1 MTQLLHT
8 LQSLPTP
15 RPSRPIRLAT
25 LALSLTIGTAS
36 FLQAASHSDGYLPL
50 HIAFF
55 ALITLWAALYY
66 TAYRYSVY
74 ALCALM
80 LLSAAYYDQ
89 ESALLAFFILACT
102 FLFVLTGPL
111 PGILLLAISHIAGE
125 IITAYTLLRPF
136 NLLTLSI
143 SLFLFIGIPLALRIS
158 WEQRRTL
165 AQEYADYKE
174 QVAESNR
181 ALARELHDTVA
192 RHISVIGLTTGQ
204 GLDATDPSGKD
215 AALHT
220 IEEHT
225 HKALTDMR
233 LLIRTTRGDTD
244 PTALPQTSA
253 PTINLTQ
260 TLTQTL
266 AQARK
271 DLTDHGFTLQ
281 ENITITAADLPDGV
295 RPTFHKLIQEICH
308 NAKKYAQP
316 ECTITVTAK
325 PNLTGVTVITSNPAA
340 PSNPKKRTRGTGYGL
355 VGLGERFRALGGTMH
370 YGVTDNTWNLTI
382 HLPLATA

>member
-8 LQSLPTP
+8 LRSLPTA
-15 RPSRPIRLAT
+15 RPSRAVRLTT
-25 LALSLTIGTAS
+25 LILSLAIGATG
-36 FLQAASHSDGYLPL
+36 FFQAVSHPDSYLSL
-50 HIAFF
+50 HIVFF

-80 LLSAAYYDQ
+80 LLSSAYYDQ

-111 PGILLLAISHIAGE
+111 PGIFLLAISHIAGE

-143 SLFLFIGIPLALRIS
+143 SLFLFIGTPLALRIS

-204 GLDATDPSGKD
+204 GLNAPNPSGKD
-215 AALHT
+215 TALHT

-253 PTINLTQ
+253 PTINLS
-260 TLTQTL
+260 QTL
-266 AQARK
+266 AQARQ
-271 DLTDHGFTLQ
+271 DLTAHGFTLH
-281 ENITITAADLPDGV
+281 ENITITEADLPDGV

-308 NAKKYAQP
+308 NAKNYAQP
-316 ECTITVTAK
+316 GCTITVTAK
-325 PNLTGVTVITSNPAA
+325 PNLTGVTVTTSNPAA
-340 PSNPKKRTRGTGYGL
+340 PSNPKKHTRGTGYGL
-355 VGLGERFRALGGTMH
+355 VGIGERIRALGGTMH
-370 YGVTDNTWNLTI
+370 YGKTDTTWNLTI

>member
-8 LQSLPTP
+8 LRSLPTA
-15 RPSRPIRLAT
+15 RPSRAVRLTT
-25 LALSLTIGTAS
+25 LILSLAIGATG
-36 FLQAASHSDGYLPL
+36 FFQAVSHPDSYLSL
-50 HIAFF
+50 HIVFF

-80 LLSAAYYDQ
+80 LLSSAYYDQ

-111 PGILLLAISHIAGE
+111 PGIFLLAISHIAGE

-143 SLFLFIGIPLALRIS
+143 SLFLFIGTPLALRIS
-158 WEQRRTL
+158 WEQKKTL

-204 GLDATDPSGKD
+204 GLDAITPSGKD

-253 PTINLTQ
+253 PIIDLS
-260 TLTQTL
+260 QTL
-266 AQARK
+266 AQARQ
-271 DLTDHGFTLQ
+271 DLTAHGFTLH
-281 ENITITAADLPDGV
+281 ENITITEADLPDGV

-308 NAKKYAQP
+308 NAKNYAQP
-316 ECTITVTAK
+316 GCTITVTAK
-325 PNLTGVTVITSNPAA
+325 PNLTGVTVTTSNPAT
-340 PSNPKKRTRGTGYGL
+340 PKKHTRGTGYGL
-355 VGLGERFRALGGTMH
+355 VGIGERIRALGGTMH
-370 YGVTDNTWNLTI
+370 YGVTDTTWNLTI

>member
-1 MTQLLHT
+1 MNHLEIARSFPAIKPTGKLRLTLLFVTVLVT
-8 LQSLPTP
+8 L
-15 RPSRPIRLAT
+15 
-25 LALSLTIGTAS
+25 GD
-36 FLQAASHSDGYLPL
+36 FLQVPHLSGADRP
-50 HIAFF
+50 
-55 ALITLWAALYY
+55 
-66 TAYRYSVY
+66 YS
-74 ALCALM
+74 LGS
-80 LLSAAYYDQ
+80 LL
-89 ESALLAFFILACT
+89 
-102 FLFVLTGPL
+102 
-111 PGILLLAISHIAGE
+111 
-125 IITAYTLLRPF
+125 
-136 NLLTLSI
+136 LLTLLLYTLYAKRTLTPYIFCAGLLVSTIHIPDDSFFYLGIFFGVPLTVFLASSRQLILLGI
-143 SLFLFIGIPLALRIS
+143 SVLLFFFSGFVNQDFLSWLIVSLAFCVLLFFVPLALRIS
-158 WEQRRTL
+158 WEQKKIL

-220 IEEHT
+220 IEEHS

-260 TLTQTL
+260 TLTQ
-266 AQARK
+266 ARK
-271 DLTDHGFTLQ
+271 DLTDHGFTLN
-281 ENITITAADLPDGV
+281 ENITITEADLPDGV

-316 ECTITVTAK
+316 GCTITVTAK
-325 PNLTGVTVITSNPAA
+325 PNLTGVTVTTSNPAA

-355 VGLGERFRALGGTMH
+355 VGIGERIRALGGTMH
-370 YGVTDNTWNLTI
+370 YGVTDTTWNLTV

>member
-1 MTQLLHT
+1 MIQLLHT

-15 RPSRPIRLAT
+15 RPSRAVRLTT
-25 LALSLTIGTAS
+25 LILSLAIGAIG
-36 FLQAASHSDGYLPL
+36 FFQAVGHPDGYLPL

-55 ALITLWAALYY
+55 ALITLCATLYY
-66 TAYRYSVY
+66 TAYRHSVY
-74 ALCALM
+74 ALCAPI
-80 LLSAAYYDQ
+80 LLSSAYYNQ
-89 ESALLAFFILACT
+89 VSALLAFYILAST

-111 PGILLLAISHIAGE
+111 PGIFLLAISHTAGE
-125 IITAYTLLRPF
+125 AITAYALHQPF
-136 NLLTLSI
+136 NSASLI
-143 SLFLFIGIPLALRIS
+143 FSLFLFIALPLALRIS

-204 GLDATDPSGKD
+204 GLDAPDPSGKD

-253 PTINLTQ
+253 PTIDLS
-260 TLTQTL
+260 QTL
-266 AQARK
+266 AQARQ
-271 DLTDHGFTLQ
+271 DLTDHGFTLH
-281 ENITITAADLPDGV
+281 ENITITEADLPDGV

-316 ECTITVTAK
+316 GCTITVTAK
-325 PNLTGVTVITSNPAA
+325 PNLTGVTVITSNPTT
-340 PSNPKKRTRGTGYGL
+340 PSNPKKHTRGTGYGL
-355 VGLGERFRALGGTMH
+355 VGIGERIRALGGTMR
-370 YGVTDNTWNLTI
+370 YGVTDTTWNLTI

>member
-8 LQSLPTP
+8 LRSLPTA
-15 RPSRPIRLAT
+15 RPSRAVRLTT
-25 LALSLTIGTAS
+25 LILSLAIGATG
-36 FLQAASHSDGYLPL
+36 FFQAVSHPDSYLSL
-50 HIAFF
+50 HIVFF

-80 LLSAAYYDQ
+80 LLSSAYYDQ

-111 PGILLLAISHIAGE
+111 PGIFLLAISHIAGE

-143 SLFLFIGIPLALRIS
+143 SLFLFIGTPLALRIS
-158 WEQRRTL
+158 WEQKKTL

-253 PTINLTQ
+253 PTIDLS
-260 TLTQTL
+260 QTL

-271 DLTDHGFTLQ
+271 DLTAHGFTLH
-281 ENITITAADLPDGV
+281 ENITITEADLPDGV

-316 ECTITVTAK
+316 GCTITVTAK
-325 PNLTGVTVITSNPAA
+325 PNLTGVTVTTSNPAA
-340 PSNPKKRTRGTGYGL
+340 PSTPKKRTRGTGYGL
-355 VGLGERFRALGGTMH
+355 VGIGERIRALGGTMH
-370 YGVTDNTWNLTI
+370 YGVTDTTWNLTI

>member
-8 LQSLPTP
+8 LRSLPTA
-15 RPSRPIRLAT
+15 RPSRAVRLTT
-25 LALSLTIGTAS
+25 LILSLAIGATG
-36 FLQAASHSDGYLPL
+36 FFQAVSHPDSYLSL
-50 HIAFF
+50 HIVFF

-80 LLSAAYYDQ
+80 LLSSAYYDQ

-111 PGILLLAISHIAGE
+111 PGIFLLAISHIAGE

-143 SLFLFIGIPLALRIS
+143 SLFLFIGTPLALRIS

-165 AQEYADYKE
+165 AQEYTDYKE

-204 GLDATDPSGKD
+204 GLDAITPSGKD

-253 PTINLTQ
+253 PTIDLS
-260 TLTQTL
+260 QTL

-271 DLTDHGFTLQ
+271 DLTAHGFTLH
-281 ENITITAADLPDGV
+281 ENITITEADLPDGV

-316 ECTITVTAK
+316 GCTITVTAK
-325 PNLTGVTVITSNPAA
+325 PNLTGVTVTTSNPTA
-340 PSNPKKRTRGTGYGL
+340 PSNPKKHTRGTGYGL
-355 VGLGERFRALGGTMH
+355 VGIGERIRALGGTMH
-370 YGVTDNTWNLTI
+370 YGITDTTWNLTI

>member
-1 MTQLLHT
+1 MTQLLHA
-8 LQSLPTP
+8 LRSLPTA
-15 RPSRPIRLAT
+15 RPSRAVRLT
-25 LALSLTIGTAS
+25 ILVLSLTIGTTG
-36 FLQAASHSDGYLPL
+36 FLQAVSHPDGYLPL

-55 ALITLWAALYY
+55 ALIILWAALYY
-66 TAYRYSVY
+66 TTYRYSVY
-74 ALCALM
+74 ALCALI
-80 LLSAAYYDQ
+80 LLSSAYYNQ
-89 ESALLAFFILACT
+89 QSALLAFFILAST

-111 PGILLLAISHIAGE
+111 PDIILLAISHIAGE

-158 WEQRRTL
+158 WEQKRTL

-204 GLDATDPSGKD
+204 GLDATDPSSKD

-233 LLIRTTRGDTD
+233 LLIRTTRGDAD

-260 TLTQTL
+260 TL
-266 AQARK
+266 ARARK
-271 DLTDHGFTLQ
+271 DLTNHGFTLH
-281 ENITITAADLPDGV
+281 ENITITEADLPDGV

-316 ECTITVTAK
+316 GCTITVTAK
-325 PNLTGVTVITSNPAA
+325 PNLTGVTVTTSNPTA
-340 PSNPKKRTRGTGYGL
+340 PSTPKKHTRGTGYGL
-355 VGLGERFRALGGTMH
+355 VGIGERIRALGGTMH
-370 YGVTDNTWNLTI
+370 YGVTDTTWNLTI

>member
-1 MTQLLHT
+1 MTQLLHA
-8 LQSLPTP
+8 LRSLPTA
-15 RPSRPIRLAT
+15 RPSRAVRLAT
-25 LALSLTIGTAS
+25 LVLSLTIGVTG
-36 FLQAASHSDGYLPL
+36 FFQAASHPDGYLPL

-55 ALITLWAALYY
+55 ALITLCAALYY

-111 PGILLLAISHIAGE
+111 PGIVLLAISHIAGE

-158 WEQRRTL
+158 WEQKRTL

-253 PTINLTQ
+253 PTINLS
-260 TLTQTL
+260 QTL
-266 AQARK
+266 AQARQ
-271 DLTDHGFTLQ
+271 DLTDHGFTLH
-281 ENITITAADLPDGV
+281 ENITITEADLPDGV

-308 NAKKYAQP
+308 NAKNYAQP
-316 ECTITVTAK
+316 GCTITVTAK
-325 PNLTGVTVITSNPAA
+325 PNLTGVTVTTSNPAT
-340 PSNPKKRTRGTGYGL
+340 PKKHTRGTGYGL
-355 VGLGERFRALGGTMH
+355 VGIGERIRALGGTMH
-370 YGVTDNTWNLTI
+370 YGKTDTTWNLTI

>member
-1 MTQLLHT
+1 MA
-8 LQSLPTP
+8 LQSSSKPSAAPTATYP
-15 RPSRPIRLAT
+15 CISLSSRSSPS
-25 LALSLTIGTAS
+25 G
-36 FLQAASHSDGYLPL
+36 
-50 HIAFF
+50 
-55 ALITLWAALYY
+55 AALYC
-66 TAYRYSVY
+66 TAYRHSVY
-74 ALCALM
+74 ALYALI
-80 LLSAAYYDQ
+80 LLSSAYYNQ
-89 ESALLAFFILACT
+89 VSALLAFFILAST

-111 PGILLLAISHIAGE
+111 PGIFLLAISHIAGE
-125 IITAYTLLRPF
+125 IITAYALQQSFSSSSLIF
-136 NLLTLSI
+136 SLTL
-143 SLFLFIGIPLALRIS
+143 FITLPLALRIS
-158 WEQRRTL
+158 WEQKKTL

-192 RHISVIGLTTGQ
+192 RHISVIGLSTGQ

-215 AALHT
+215 AALQT

-253 PTINLTQ
+253 PTVN
-260 TLTQTL
+260 LTQTL

-281 ENITITAADLPDGV
+281 ENITITEADLPDGV

-316 ECTITVTAK
+316 GCTITVTAK
-325 PNLTGVTVITSNPAA
+325 PNLTGVTVTTSNPAA
-340 PSNPKKRTRGTGYGL
+340 PSNPKKHTRGTGYGL
-355 VGLGERFRALGGTMH
+355 VGIGERIRALGGTMH
-370 YGVTDNTWNLTI
+370 YGITGTTWNLTI

>member
-1 MTQLLHT
+1 MNYLEITRNLPAIKPTGKLRITLLFVTVLVT
-8 LQSLPTP
+8 L
-15 RPSRPIRLAT
+15 
-25 LALSLTIGTAS
+25 GD
-36 FLQAASHSDGYLPL
+36 FLQVPYLSGADRFYNL
-50 HIAFF
+50 V
-55 ALITLWAALYY
+55 
-66 TAYRYSVY
+66 S
-74 ALCALM
+74 
-80 LLSAAYYDQ
+80 LL
-89 ESALLAFFILACT
+89 
-102 FLFVLTGPL
+102 
-111 PGILLLAISHIAGE
+111 
-125 IITAYTLLRPF
+125 
-136 NLLTLSI
+136 LLTLLLYTFYAKKIFTTYIFCVGLVI
-143 SLFLFIGIPLALRIS
+143 SSFYTHIPDNSFFYLGIFFGVPLAVFLASSRQLILLGVSVLLFFFSGFVNQNFLSWLIVSLSFCVLLFFVPLALRIS
-158 WEQRRTL
+158 WEQKKTL

-204 GLDATDPSGKD
+204 GLDAITPSGKD
-215 AALHT
+215 TALHT

-260 TLTQTL
+260 TL

-271 DLTDHGFTLQ
+271 DLTDHGFTLH
-281 ENITITAADLPDGV
+281 ENITITEADLPDGV

-316 ECTITVTAK
+316 GCTITVTAK
-325 PNLTGVTVITSNPAA
+325 PNLTGVTVITSNPTA
-340 PSNPKKRTRGTGYGL
+340 PSNPKKHTRGTGYGL
-355 VGLGERFRALGGTMH
+355 VGIGERIRALGGTMH
-370 YGVTDNTWNLTI
+370 YGITDTTWNLTI

>member
-1 MTQLLHT
+1 MTQLLQALRS
-8 LQSLPTP
+8 LQTA
-15 RPSRPIRLAT
+15 RPSRTVRLTT
-25 LALSLTIGTAS
+25 LVLSLAIGATV
-36 FLQAASHSDGYLPL
+36 FLQGVSHPDGYLPL

-55 ALITLWAALYY
+55 ALIILWATLYS
-66 TAYRYSVY
+66 TAYRHSVY
-74 ALCALM
+74 ALCTLI
-80 LLSAAYYDQ
+80 LVSSAYYNQ
-89 ESALLAFFILACT
+89 QSALLAFFILAST

-111 PGILLLAISHIAGE
+111 PGIILLAISHTAGE
-125 IITAYTLLRPF
+125 IITAYTLQQPF
-136 NLLTLSI
+136 NSA
-143 SLFLFIGIPLALRIS
+143 SLIFSLILFIALPLTLRIS
-158 WEQRRTL
+158 WEQKKTL

-192 RHISVIGLTTGQ
+192 RHISIIGLTTGQ
-204 GLDATDPSGKD
+204 GLDSTDPSSKD
-215 AALHT
+215 TALHT

-253 PTINLTQ
+253 PTINLS
-260 TLTQTL
+260 QTL

-271 DLTDHGFTLQ
+271 DLTSHGFTLQ
-281 ENITITAADLPDGV
+281 ENITITEADLPDGV

-308 NAKKYAQP
+308 NAKNYAQP
-316 ECTITVTAK
+316 GCTITVTAK
-325 PNLTGVTVITSNPAA
+325 PNLTGVTVTTSNPAT
-340 PSNPKKRTRGTGYGL
+340 PGTPKKRTRGTGYGL
-355 VGLGERFRALGGTMH
+355 VGMNERIRALGGTMH
-370 YGVTDNTWNLTI
+370 YGITDTTWNLTI